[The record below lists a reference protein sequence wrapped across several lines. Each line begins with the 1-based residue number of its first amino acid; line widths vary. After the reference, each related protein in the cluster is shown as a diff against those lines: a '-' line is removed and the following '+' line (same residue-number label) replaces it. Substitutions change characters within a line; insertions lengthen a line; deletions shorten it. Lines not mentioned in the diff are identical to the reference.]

1 MISLYFLKDYEKYIN
16 LIFLMKFF
24 EIIFV
29 MVGKKNQTKLI
40 KKIKGRKW
48 KKLKNE
54 KSSKIEHGC
63 VTHHLIRN

>member
-1 MISLYFLKDYEKYIN
+1 
-16 LIFLMKFF
+16 MKFF

-54 KSSKIEHGC
+54 KSSKLNMGVSHI
-63 VTHHLIRN
+63 I